1 MFLAQTG
8 FLYAM
13 VPYNAAASISD
24 ISDIIWGISWAYLG
38 NILGIS
44 GGYLGHKME
53 KWPKL
58 FSLLF
63 WPQIISLGKYNR
75 LETAYIEKFAN
86 MFYAEKKKKWCEY
99 ILTRWCKI
107 IQYMGQASD
116 AYIDYLH
123 TQCVFTEH
131 DNGEDNND
139 QKHHFWPNPSSYN
152 TWFLLYLLSTS
163 LQNSEML

>member
-1 MFLAQTG
+1 MIYMIYQ
-8 FLYAM
+8 
-13 VPYNAAASISD
+13 
-24 ISDIIWGISWAYLG
+24 
-38 NILGIS
+38 ILS
-44 GGYLGHKME
+44 GGYLGHILGNSWGYLGDILKISWE
-53 KWPKL
+53 YRGDILGIKWKNYLNL

-75 LETAYIEKFAN
+75 LETVYIEKFAN